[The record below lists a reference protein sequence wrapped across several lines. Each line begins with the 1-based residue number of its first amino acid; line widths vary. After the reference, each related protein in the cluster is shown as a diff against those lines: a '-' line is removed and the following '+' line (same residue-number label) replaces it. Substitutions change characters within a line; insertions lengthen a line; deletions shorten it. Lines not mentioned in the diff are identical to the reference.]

1 MKERGWPTEGREVGE
16 AIGRTG
22 VRRDNAA
29 ARDDEITDPDE
40 IRKPDLLYCQV
51 FVVEYSQLGDFISRT
66 GTRIRR
72 RRSEDTTIEKE
83 MIAMDIPKKE
93 QHNLRQTC

>member
-16 AIGRTG
+16 AIGRTE

-29 ARDDEITDPDE
+29 ARDDEITDS
-40 IRKPDLLYCQV
+40 KPDLLYCQV

-66 GTRIRR
+66 GSRIRR
-72 RRSEDTTIEKE
+72 RRSGDTTIEKE
-83 MIAMDIPKKE
+83 MIAMDI
-93 QHNLRQTC
+93 